1 MLNFDAAKVL
11 FRKGDKKPEVEN
23 NIRADESK
31 IKKKQLFVVVLQNRC
46 SCKFIKIHN
55 KIESESVF

>member
-1 MLNFDAAKVL
+1 MNFDAAKVL
-11 FRKGDKKPEVEN
+11 FRKGDEKPEVEN

-46 SCKFIKIHN
+46 SYKFIKIHN